1 MSRIIAISNEKGGV
15 AKTTSVI
22 SLGAALAELD
32 RRVLLLDLDPQ
43 ANLTLSLGLEPGDA
57 QFSTTHILLEGVPMQ
72 GLDISTDF
80 KNIYIIP
87 ADTRM
92 VTAEHFLPMRKDYQ
106 TILRS
111 AIKSGDM
118 LKYDYLILDCP
129 PALGAITENALSAA
143 NLLVI
148 PTQAEYFSAYAL
160 RNMMNLVRQVRRDG
174 NPGLSYR
181 ILVTMFD
188 CKNDSHKNIHAQLR
202 NTFGDGVLTT
212 VIEMDPK
219 LRESPIAGLPIT
231 VYRTATR
238 GAVQYR
244 VLAQEL
250 VEYAKEF
257 EIRQPA

>member
-80 KNIYIIP
+80 KNLSIIP

-111 AIKSGDM
+111 AIKAGDM

-181 ILVTMFD
+181 ILVTMLD

-202 NTFGDGVLTT
+202 STFGDGVLTT
-212 VIEMDPK
+212 VIEMDTK

-250 VEYAKEF
+250 VEHAKEF
-257 EIRQPA
+257 EFRQPA